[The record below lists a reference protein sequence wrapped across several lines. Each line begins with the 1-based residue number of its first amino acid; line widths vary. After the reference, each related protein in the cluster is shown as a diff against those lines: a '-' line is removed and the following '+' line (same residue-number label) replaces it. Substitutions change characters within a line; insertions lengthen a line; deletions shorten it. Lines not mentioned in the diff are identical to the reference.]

1 MECNSHQQP
10 YVTYTC
16 VLLRMLLHTPFSP
29 SLATQM
35 QVTHIQ
41 TMEISIPLRS
51 KHHTYVHVECVDDS
65 MQLNIYY
72 YVHTTS
78 MKELSKYMVSLWCYL
93 LVDDNIF
100 NSTYLRLLF
109 NTFVVSLSVSSTPH
123 ASNTIHLF
131 PVNVCT

>member
-1 MECNSHQQP
+1 
-10 YVTYTC
+10 
-16 VLLRMLLHTPFSP
+16 
-29 SLATQM
+29 
-35 QVTHIQ
+35 
-41 TMEISIPLRS
+41 
-51 KHHTYVHVECVDDS
+51 

-78 MKELSKYMVSLWCYL
+78 MKEISKYMVSLRCYL

-123 ASNTIHLF
+123 TTNAIHLF